1 MTILSF
7 KLNDL
12 RELTVK
18 DFFKRLYDK
27 SWVEEDLLSSA
38 AQVAFYF
45 AFALFPL
52 LLFLVTLFG
61 FVLESAA
68 DLRAEMF
75 FYLRQ
80 VMPGSASDLVQKTID
95 EVTAN
100 SSGGKLTFGIAVA
113 LYSASVGIDSIRIAL
128 NGVYNLT
135 ETRAFW
141 KTKLLTLLMTFILA
155 ILITVALG
163 IIFYGE
169 KFLTLILDWIN
180 LPIRSPFFLGVLQWA
195 TVLVVLISTFALLY
209 NYLPKH
215 KKNTWVWITPGAII
229 GIVLWLA
236 LSYAFRLYLDYF
248 NTYDKTY
255 GSLGAVIILMLWLY
269 LTALVILIG
278 GSINAVL
285 QEFTDPATAAAG
297 EMKTAAKEIVEN
309 PNSESLIKEKLE
321 TLVKADSTVLIDEKT
336 DDKTEDKPAE
346 SENLPTKT
354 NRVEPQVTEY
364 DAAEVE
370 KIGKKPVVNLAVGT
384 VFGFLMGLFYFKKKR

>member
-1 MTILSF
+1 MSILSF

-12 RELTVK
+12 RSISIT
-18 DFFKRLYDK
+18 DFGKRLYTK
-27 SWVEEDLLSSA
+27 ALVEEDLLSSA

-52 LLFLVTLFG
+52 LLFLVSLFG
-61 FVLESAA
+61 IVLESAN
-68 DLRAEMF
+68 DLRNEMF

-80 VMPGSASDLVQKTID
+80 VMPGSASDLVQKTIE
-95 EVTAN
+95 EVSQN
-100 SSGGKLTFGIAVA
+100 SSSGKLTLGIAVA
-113 LYSASVGIDSIRIAL
+113 LYSASAGIDSIRIAL

-135 ETRAFW
+135 ENRPWW
-141 KTKLLTLLMTFILA
+141 KTKLLSLLLTLILA
-155 ILITVALG
+155 VLITVALG

-169 KFLTLILDWIN
+169 KFLTLILDWAK
-180 LPIRSPFFLGVLQWA
+180 LPIPSPFFLGILQWA

-215 KKNTWVWITPGAII
+215 KKRAWVWITPGAIA
-229 GIVLWLA
+229 GIILWLA
-236 LSYAFRLYLDYF
+236 LSYAFRLYLNYF

-255 GSLGAVIILMLWLY
+255 GSLGAVIILNLWLY

-285 QEFTDPATAAAG
+285 QEFTDPETAAAG
-297 EMKTAAKEIVEN
+297 EKKAAAKEIVDN
-309 PNSESLIKEKLE
+309 PNSDALVKEKMESLL
-321 TLVKADSTVLIDEKT
+321 KT
-336 DDKTEDKPAE
+336 DSSVTNNENAADKIAKTEKRTTDTDE
-346 SENLPTKT
+346 SKLQT
-354 NRVEPQVTEY
+354 TEY

-370 KIGKKPVVNLAVGT
+370 KIGKKSAVNLAVGT